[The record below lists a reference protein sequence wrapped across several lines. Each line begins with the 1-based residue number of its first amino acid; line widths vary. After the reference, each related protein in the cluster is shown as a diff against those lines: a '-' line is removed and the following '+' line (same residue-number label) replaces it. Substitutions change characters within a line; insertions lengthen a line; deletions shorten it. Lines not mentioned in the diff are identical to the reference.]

1 MPDEA
6 QNKPLEKEE
15 FAKFLRGAKEKV
27 LTVPGSE
34 SRRCNEIWGWQYP
47 PVGKMDIAER
57 LEQTAEYLETH
68 NFKDDPEFVVGLE
81 ECRGLIEYWLKG
93 TSVNS
98 TH

>member
-6 QNKPLEKEE
+6 QNKPLEKEK

-57 LEQTAEYLETH
+57 LEQTANILKLITLKMIQSLLLDWKSVEALL
-68 NFKDDPEFVVGLE
+68 NIGL
-81 ECRGLIEYWLKG
+81 RIR
-93 TSVNS
+93 
-98 TH
+98 